1 MINKARTEGKIKA
14 DFGIKDYFKFY
25 KGVSKKPVDSKRFH
39 RVIAE
44 FNKRIMN
51 SIINDGLEY
60 TPVASQFC
68 FCIRKTIKHVEIINN
83 KLINKNPID
92 WKTTLDLWKENEEA
106 KKRKLLIKHL
116 NNHSSKYIF
125 RIKMLKCGYSYTNKK
140 YFRFKPCR
148 MFQRALAKRILDPN
162 QDNFQAYNL
171 Y

>member
-1 MINKARTEGKIKA
+1 MINKPRTAGKIKA
-14 DFGIKDYFKFY
+14 DYGIKDYYKFY
-25 KGVSKKPVDSKRFH
+25 KEYSKSPVDSKKFH
-39 RVIAE
+39 KVISE
-44 FNKRIMN
+44 FNKKIML

-60 TPVASQFC
+60 TPITTQIT
-68 FCIRKTIKHVEIINN
+68 FCIRKTTKSVEIINN

-106 KKRKLLIKHL
+106 KSRKLLIKHL

-125 RIKMLKCGYSYTNKK
+125 RIKMIKSGYSYINKK
-140 YFRFKPCR
+140 YYRFKPCR

-162 QDNFQAYNL
+162 QDNFQAYDL